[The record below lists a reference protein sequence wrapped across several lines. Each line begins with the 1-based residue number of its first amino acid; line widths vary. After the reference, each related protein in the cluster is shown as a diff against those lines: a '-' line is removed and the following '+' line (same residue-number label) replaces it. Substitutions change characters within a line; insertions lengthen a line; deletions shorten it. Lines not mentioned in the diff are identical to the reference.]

1 MNNSNFDYYKN
12 SLIKHDLKAGISVFL
27 VALPLCL
34 GIALASGA
42 PLFSGLLAGIVAG
55 IVVSML
61 SGSEISVSGPAAG
74 LTVIVAQAILKI
86 GSFEGFLVAVML
98 AGALQF
104 LMGYFKLGRLG
115 AYFPQSVIKGMLVA
129 IGLVII
135 FKQIPH
141 ALGDDQDFEGEFE
154 FNQTA
159 DNENTITEII
169 KSVVDFNEGALIIS
183 FVCLL
188 VLIFWEKAAKKN
200 IGFFK
205 LFPSSLVV
213 VLLGVAL
220 NEFFK
225 GSFPTL
231 YLGDST
237 KHMVNIPQ
245 INSIAEA
252 KNVLNFPDFA
262 FLANLNIYTV
272 ALSLAIVASLETLLN
287 LEAADAIDPQKRLS
301 SPDQELKAQGIG
313 NLISGLV
320 GGLPITS
327 VVVRTSANVYNGGQ
341 TRMSAFVHG
350 CLLLLSVLLIP
361 QLLNRIPLSALAAI
375 LLMLGWKLANYKTI
389 LKVYQE
395 GKNQF
400 IPFIITVLVV
410 VFEDLL
416 IGIFVGTAVGLLF
429 VVFTNFSSTITVIR
443 DEHRVLITF
452 NKDISFL
459 QKPRLK
465 QELAQIKSGD
475 YLYVDATRA
484 DFIDHDIL
492 LMLEAFKES
501 AELKNIETDY
511 KSVRKN
517 QKNTRKNLDPSIN

>member
-1 MNNSNFDYYKN
+1 
-12 SLIKHDLKAGISVFL
+12 
-27 VALPLCL
+27 
-34 GIALASGA
+34 
-42 PLFSGLLAGIVAG
+42 
-55 IVVSML
+55 ML

-86 GSFEGFLVAVML
+86 GSFDGFLVAVML
-98 AGALQF
+98 AGILQF

-154 FNQTA
+154 FNQVS
-159 DNENTITEII
+159 DNENTITELV
-169 KSVVDFNEGALIIS
+169 KSVVDFNEGALLIS
-183 FVCLL
+183 SVCLL
-188 VLIFWEKAAKKN
+188 LLILWEKAAKKN
-200 IGFFK
+200 ISFFK
-205 LFPSSLVV
+205 LFPSSLAV

-220 NEFFK
+220 NEAFKFYFPFF
-225 GSFPTL
+225 
-231 YLGDST
+231 YLGNST
-237 KHMVNIPQ
+237 KHMVNIPKFGSMADVQ
-245 INSIAEA
+245 DM
-252 KNVLNFPDFA
+252 LNFPDFA
-262 FLANLNIYTV
+262 FLTNPTVYTV
-272 ALSLAIVASLETLLN
+272 ALSLALVASLETLLN

-301 SPDQELKAQGIG
+301 SPDKELKAQGIG
-313 NLISGLV
+313 NLLSGLI

-327 VVVRTSANVYNGGQ
+327 VVVRTSANVYSGGQ
-341 TRMSAFVHG
+341 TRMSSFVHG
-350 CLLLLSVLLIP
+350 CLLLLSVLLVP
-361 QLLNRIPLSALAAI
+361 QLLNRIPLSALSAI

-389 LKVYQE
+389 LGVYKE

-416 IGIFVGTAVGLLF
+416 VGIFVGTCVGLLF
-429 VVFTNFSSTITVIR
+429 VVFTNFSSVMTVVR
-443 DEHRVLITF
+443 DNHRVIITF
-452 NKDISFL
+452 NKDVSFL

-484 DFIDHDIL
+484 DFIDHDIF
-492 LMLEAFKES
+492 LMLEVFQEGS
-501 AELKNIETDY
+501 AQRNIETDY
-511 KSVRKN
+511 KKVIKNRKN
-517 QKNTRKNLDPSIN
+517 R